1 MQVLC
6 NKLMDK
12 NSRDFFCSLM
22 EKAHEDSGYSDD
34 EEEGAGEV
42 KKEPATEE
50 QQGVCFAGSCGS
62 LCDGLFVRFAVKVD
76 SSMPRFNG

>member
-50 QQGVCFAGSCGS
+50 RQGVC
-62 LCDGLFVRFAVKVD
+62 LLVAVEVCVMD
-76 SSMPRFNG
+76 FFSVLLLR